1 MFFSSQR
8 AQASTLSS
16 NPAVAGSGCTQ
27 RSPSTRRFRVI
38 PRREAVAELPPG
50 RWHRRAPSSAAPATP
65 GLRTGRFGP
74 AASGCGAEGGRH
86 GDGSGRGPGPRPRP
100 PRPRARKRPAGS
112 GSRGEEEEEEED
124 GGADDG
130 EAEEEPEE
138 EEEEEEDL
146 IDGFA
151 IASFASL
158 EALQKD
164 ASLQPPER
172 LEHRLKHSGKR
183 KRGGSSGATGEPG
196 DSSDREPGRPPGDR
210 ARKWPNK
217 RRRKEAS
224 SRHSLEAGYI
234 CDAES
239 DLDERVSDDDLDPS
253 FTVST
258 SKASGPHG
266 AFNGNCEAKLSVVP
280 KVSGLERSQ
289 EQPPGPDPLLVPF
302 PPKEPPPPP
311 APRPPVS
318 PPAPLPATP
327 SLPPPPQP
335 QLQLRVSPF
344 GLRTSP
350 YGNSLDLST
359 GSSSRPPPKAPAP
372 PVAQPPPSSSSSSSS
387 SSSASSSSAQLTHR
401 PPTPSLPLPLSTHG
415 FPPPGLRCQGTL
427 GPQPLTPFLSR
438 T

>member
-1 MFFSSQR
+1 
-8 AQASTLSS
+8 
-16 NPAVAGSGCTQ
+16 
-27 RSPSTRRFRVI
+27 
-38 PRREAVAELPPG
+38 
-50 RWHRRAPSSAAPATP
+50 
-65 GLRTGRFGP
+65 
-74 AASGCGAEGGRH
+74 
-86 GDGSGRGPGPRPRP
+86 
-100 PRPRARKRPAGS
+100 
-112 GSRGEEEEEEED
+112 
-124 GGADDG
+124 
-130 EAEEEPEE
+130 
-138 EEEEEEDL
+138 DL

-151 IASFASL
+151 IASFATL

-217 RRRKEAS
+217 RRRKE
-224 SRHSLEAGYI
+224 
-234 CDAES
+234 
-239 DLDERVSDDDLDPS
+239 VSDDDLDPS

-311 APRPPVS
+311 VPRPPVS

-350 YGNSLDLST
+350 YGSSLDLST
-359 GSSSRPPPKAPAP
+359 GRNQGSGVPCTC
-372 PVAQPPPSSSSSSSS
+372 VW
-387 SSSASSSSAQLTHR
+387 LT
-401 PPTPSLPLPLSTHG
+401 
-415 FPPPGLRCQGTL
+415 
-427 GPQPLTPFLSR
+427 
-438 T
+438 